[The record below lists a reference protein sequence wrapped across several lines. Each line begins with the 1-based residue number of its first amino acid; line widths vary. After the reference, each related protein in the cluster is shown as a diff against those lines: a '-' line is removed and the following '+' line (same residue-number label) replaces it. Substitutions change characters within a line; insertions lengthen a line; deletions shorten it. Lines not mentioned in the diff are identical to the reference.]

1 LKNKT
6 PIEKM
11 VNWAKGLKI
20 DTKNELIISW
30 S

>member
-1 LKNKT
+1 
-6 PIEKM
+6 M